1 MLLWLLPG
9 PLAWDLTTL
18 AITTTTTTTTTTTA
32 TTTTTTKRR
41 QRLLAIC
48 FELDIRLY
56 LRTSIEGCLAGV
68 KVVCALPIDSST
80 YLYRNLFMYI
90 HTYIYII
97 FIISVYI
104 VYNVAASHDNDS
116 QFVAVVVVTKQTNV
130 CPQST
135 STSLLGL
142 RLLAANL
149 LPFSLSFS
157 CWRWRQ
163 RRRRRWRFAL
173 AATPSSPSLGWFGH
187 VTCCMKQLV
196 VVVAV
201 VVLL

>member
-1 MLLWLLPG
+1 LAISRRRRRRGRRHLLICLPDTFLMLLWLLPG

-18 AITTTTTTTTTTTA
+18 AITTTTTTTA
-32 TTTTTTKRR
+32 AAATTTKRR

-68 KVVCALPIDSST
+68 KVVCALPIDLST

-135 STSLLGL
+135 WPNSNNNNNNNNAICPKSL
-142 RLLAANL
+142 
-149 LPFSLSFS
+149 F
-157 CWRWRQ
+157 
-163 RRRRRWRFAL
+163 
-173 AATPSSPSLGWFGH
+173 
-187 VTCCMKQLV
+187 
-196 VVVAV
+196 
-201 VVLL
+201 